1 MFVARSI
8 AADHKDLIHDVS
20 FDFHGRRMATCSSD
34 QSVKVWDKSESGDWH
49 CTASWKTHSGSVWRV
64 TWAHPEFGQVLAS
77 CSFDRTAA
85 VWEEIVGESND
96 KLRGQSHWVKRTTL
110 VDSRTSVTDVKFA
123 PKHMGL
129 MLATCSADGVVRIY
143 EAPDVMNLS
152 QWSLQHEISC
162 KLSCSC
168 ISWNPSSSRAH
179 SPMIAVGSDDNSP
192 NVSAK
197 VQIYE
202 YNENTRKYAKAES
215 LMTVTDPVH
224 DISFAPNLGRSFH
237 ILAVATK
244 DVRIFTLKPVRKEL
258 TSSGG
263 PTKFEIHIVAQFD
276 NHNSQVW
283 RVSWNITGTVLAS
296 SGDDGCVR
304 LWKANYMDNW
314 KCTGILKGNGSPVN
328 GSSSQQGISNASL
341 GSNNPNLQNSLNG
354 SSASR
359 YFFPPLDSP
368 RAGSRWSSNAQIL
381 PPPPPPPPPPLI
393 EHSCD
398 ADTANLQYPH
408 PRRRYISR
416 PLNPLPENEGTLSL
430 CPWHLARCL
439 AKCESRS
446 ITPQPFGGHRAFS
459 HVSFSCVNMRYPSDL
474 LLGIKVTVCKVETRN
489 PNLNHS
495 QDVGFFVP
503 QRPRGLAAAPPLP
516 TPANLEPFGW
526 ARRDRRGGK
535 GGPAPP
541 ACVALPPTGPVRLRG
556 APLASSPPLPARS
569 AQLPAAATE
578 HSARGGRAARSP
590 PGPVWFPFR
599 SLLRVAAPGSA
610 GEEPTSFRPDSR
622 EAGPVGLPLAPGLQ
636 PPGRGRALDRSLTLP
651 VMENFRQIVDESF
664 PSSITNSLT
673 SNNSGILGNISISS
687 NLGIPVAVS
696 TVARNRYGCDDRPD
710 VNRLSRNQC
719 MSDTFMKELSYQHE
733 NIDRLP
739 IESISATH
747 SIEGKD
753 IFERT
758 SPLDQVKDLSI
769 DVCFYPHLR
778 SGENKI
784 DFQRPSFEEERSL
797 LENEKL
803 ISFRSLE
810 DSSDEDIDDEEFYDD
825 HLEAY
830 FQQLAFPEMLR
841 EDQEQQE
848 FPESSPAFRISNDHP
863 SQVNENN
870 RPSYRPKSED
880 SISVYSLGT
889 QIVMKS
895 ELNSRLSE
903 ENPVNLVAS
912 ENEGCIKEDKRN
924 LDDVPLFPSNTWEI
938 EKNRPREENVTPVY
952 NPSMNNVPYCEDTTV
967 SEANLHPL
975 KLGVQSAHQNK
986 AISSDSEA
994 LLHLADGSFDND
1006 ITPKVSIQKNV
1017 DTNSVELL
1025 DKGFSPVDAYWSL
1038 ATERKICENWN
1049 SSEKNEKE
1057 DAPPHSVVY
1066 QNEEGKWV
1074 TDLAYYSSFDEDQ
1087 DLNYCGDNDVN
1098 EEFRTGSE
1106 AMALIARDEEE
1117 FAREHRFIQE
1127 EKIDLQNTSGALGD
1141 TSWST
1146 SINYSLLRRSLTTSD
1161 MTGDDASYLRLSL
1174 GEFFGQR
1181 SEALGCLGG
1190 GINVKRPSFGYFIT
1204 SPEKREPVALLRES
1218 DVPTDNLEQD
1228 QEQHVLFS
1236 EDVKGKSR
1244 EPLCDESTML
1254 NINDLELTSQID
1266 GNEDTLVNKSN
1277 NERYED
1283 KIPDCSNTILN
1294 ISTIAS
1300 AIANA
1305 SVSADP
1311 SQLAAMIM
1319 ALSNK
1324 NKQKI
1329 VLETSNKE
1337 RDFSFVNQM
1346 LPSHLES
1353 NGTNTFDIEKYLKKT
1368 EVSRYE
1374 GNSDNFL
1381 TTGLSG
1387 IWDLSLSNKQTAQDF
1402 LKVDVCTD
1410 RVNIREPKENSDV
1423 IFNKEA
1429 EMILSQES
1437 FNASDLSKNNKEH
1450 RDSKPCVENI
1460 PDKMFPKHL
1469 SPEQILAFGRNNI
1482 RESLMDD
1489 APENERA
1496 LKAKSSSLKPIE
1508 SKTMSP
1514 LNSLLAS
1521 GDKESVDKMI
1531 STNSKIPD
1539 VGRGEKPTI
1548 LISTLKPSSYL
1559 PVRNSTPAFKWTSVE
1574 CKEIHDRE
1582 TQRQNEDYC
1591 EPHSNDKSSEFCPP
1605 NIELNHCLENTSP
1618 ERNAQCLEDEQMSF
1632 RPSTSPLSHSS
1643 PSEVSE
1649 THISGLESNFLSSSS
1664 HLQRPCDNALP
1675 QSVCSSSSMARLT
1688 YVSLH
1693 DSTFPSTAVG
1703 DISGK
1708 NQSDPPGELS
1718 TTIIRASPTP
1728 LEEQAVE
1735 NIKEKAPLQNS
1746 NKASSV
1752 NSSNLDKN
1760 IERDQPAISDGKI
1773 EDALSN
1779 SKVSEHSSFKSALP
1793 FPHNELGHV
1802 IGPLPGKSHLFQPP
1816 LSTKLDTPVSS
1827 QDCVTQSEELS
1838 STNMLPPYN
1847 SLNNHIPLSQNTSGD
1862 VPVSSFDC
1870 HVPVPEMQTL
1880 SGAVSTLLN
1889 RNSLTI
1895 PPFNSQQYLGMVST
1909 GNVALP
1915 QYHIGSSAVYG
1926 HSGGYPCTAFPG
1938 EHIQN
1943 PVAVGMYLGRNV
1955 GSGLL
1960 GSTSL
1965 CNVHSN
1971 ALNQNTLSTAKPFSG
1986 PSIGTYGIEPWE
1998 SRIASGFGNVRVP
2011 EELKFPHACCVG
2023 IASQTNLSIFNP
2035 TDRWLQVTIGI
2046 LCITVDGEKVDLSTY
2061 HCLVFKNKT
2070 IIGPHTT
2077 EDIKVLFMPSH
2088 PGVFR
2093 CVLRV
2098 SSWPVSSDL
2107 DTIAQA
2113 EALASRIVLTAI
2125 AENPVVEVE
2134 TCKTDCLDFG
2144 DLTYGSWKVLPLKL
2158 LNKTHAVIPIRLIIN
2173 ANAIAWRCF
2182 TFSKEPVNASLE
2194 TALQS
2199 DVIAQLT
2206 TPSVINHVMYASRD
2220 GHDPE
2225 FLKIWVIF
2233 HSPKKQISVSGNLGP
2248 AEEFLA
2254 RIDVEVDSP
2263 SPTTVIK
2270 SVALQARVGIARIH
2284 APKDLQSIHL
2294 FASMGSSTKQFLPL
2308 KNAGNIDVHLN
2319 IKISDQFSYFSVDPE
2334 NLFLKPEEEKEI
2346 AVSFTPKSFK
2356 IYEESLLK
2364 ILVQPLGPQ
2373 YEVVLKGEV
2382 DSSRIK
2388 YQTPA
2393 SSSHYS
2399 DVPPILSNKH
2409 FMAWGGIELGR
2420 AHLQKLALRNNSSS
2434 TTQYLRLLI
2443 RGQDQDC
2450 FQLQNTFGLEE
2461 RLTSSCEIRI
2471 RPKEDINIFLLY
2483 APTRISCMLAKLEI
2497 KQLGI
2502 RSQPGIKFSIPL
2514 SGYGGTSNLIL
2525 EDVKKLSDSYMLT
2538 VNDPIPGKGN
2548 RVVFS
2553 VRNTGS
2559 RAAYVKVICFKDSQ
2573 AKVVLDPQVMRI
2585 LPDKFVLKA
2594 RTQEMITLIYNPTEK
2609 EKNCQTST
2617 SLLSTICF
2625 FSGDEISRQQYR
2637 RALLHKPEVVEQI
2650 LPEHSLLK
2658 NICFDEAFQN
2668 EQPITEVY
2676 DLPERPNDVQF
2687 FYGSMRKIILS
2698 VIGDFTVTSSSLGSL
2713 QNCLQHNLV
2722 SDSESRNSERHINNV
2737 SLDVLP
2743 VKGPQGSPLPSQAAT
2758 EPSQNTL
2765 ISQQTWT
2772 VQPELL
2778 ILKAPSVCGMTK
2790 TGHLYILNNSV
2801 RLLTFEL
2808 SWPAHCLTITP
2819 QHGVIKPESR
2829 LLILVSP
2836 NSSFATKPSAF
2847 PWSGLIYIHCDN
2859 GQKIVKVQIQE
2870 DITKEG
2876 PSTQL
2881 ASKQILTS
2889 ESLVSHMVK
2898 PSSAKVGIKTK
2909 IITFPETEPGKTTE
2923 NFLELE
2929 NYGDEEVKWNLS
2941 SFAPPYVK
2949 DVDESGDIFRATYTV
2964 FRCSR
2969 ISGTLEGRGKQ
2980 KIAITFLPRDRGN
2993 YAQFWDVEC
3002 YSSPTPHMKYTLR
3015 FQLSGLGIGP
3025 KHGSERMSTN
3035 ALVKTGNLARPRRR
3049 LGSEASVPTHRQVD
3063 LTQRG
3068 VYAPEDIYIFLPAR
3082 VGETR
3087 TIKVNLRNNSFTTH
3101 LLKFLSPR
3109 EPFYVKHSK
3118 YSLR

>member
-328 GSSSQQGISNASL
+328 GTSSQQGISNASL

-368 RAGSRWSSNAQIL
+368 RAGSRWSSYAQIL
-381 PPPPPPPPPPLI
+381 PPPPPPPPPPPLI

-416 PLNPLPENEGTLSL
+416 PLNPLPENEGVYALGSGTQITIAQLVSYSSFVQLLKWFFYSVGGIAGDRLPRPSPGASQPVAFSMGLTVSRAERAGLVSQNTGGVSKKLCALAHNDPVPCCLHLSPPIAPCSADCRAPDLGPAVGEGRRACPRL
-430 CPWHLARCL
+430 CKGEGRG
-439 AKCESRS
+439 SRS
-446 ITPQPFGGHRAFS
+446 RVGAGLVERGRHSLLALPGASARRCSANVTTPLIPPGGHEESAF
-459 HVSFSCVNMRYPSDL
+459 
-474 LLGIKVTVCKVETRN
+474 
-489 PNLNHS
+489 
-495 QDVGFFVP
+495 
-503 QRPRGLAAAPPLP
+503 
-516 TPANLEPFGW
+516 
-526 ARRDRRGGK
+526 
-535 GGPAPP
+535 
-541 ACVALPPTGPVRLRG
+541 
-556 APLASSPPLPARS
+556 
-569 AQLPAAATE
+569 
-578 HSARGGRAARSP
+578 
-590 PGPVWFPFR
+590 
-599 SLLRVAAPGSA
+599 
-610 GEEPTSFRPDSR
+610 
-622 EAGPVGLPLAPGLQ
+622 
-636 PPGRGRALDRSLTLP
+636 
-651 VMENFRQIVDESF
+651 VMENFRRIVDESF
-664 PSSITNSLT
+664 PSSLTNSLT
-673 SNNSGILGNISISS
+673 SNKSGILENISISS
-687 NLGIPVAVS
+687 NLGLPVAVS
-696 TVARNRYGCDDRPD
+696 TVARNRYCHNDRPD
-710 VNRLSRNQC
+710 VSRLAENQGI
-719 MSDTFMKELSYQHE
+719 SDIFMKELSYQQE
-733 NIDRLP
+733 SIDTLP
-739 IESISATH
+739 IESVRAAH
-747 SIEGKD
+747 SIQGKD
-753 IFERT
+753 SFGRI
-758 SPLDQVKDLSI
+758 SPLDQVKDIST
-769 DVCFYPHLR
+769 DVCLPHLR
-778 SGENKI
+778 SRENKI
-784 DFQRPSFEEERSL
+784 DPRRPLFEEERSL

-803 ISFRSLE
+803 LSFRSLE

-830 FQQLAFPEMLR
+830 FQQLASPEKLR
-841 EDQEQQE
+841 EDQEEQE
-848 FPESSPAFRISNDHP
+848 LPESSPTLRRISNDHP
-863 SQVNENN
+863 SQVNENH
-870 RPSYRPKSED
+870 RPKSED

-895 ELNSRLSE
+895 ELNSRQCE
-903 ENPVNLVAS
+903 ESPFNPVVS
-912 ENEGCIKEDKRN
+912 ENEDCIEEGKGDRN
-924 LDDVPLFPSNTWEI
+924 DGPLLPSNIWGI
-938 EKNRPREENVTPVY
+938 EKNRPREENDTSVY
-952 NPSMNNVPYCEDTTV
+952 DPSVNNVSYCEDTNINQGNFV
-967 SEANLHPL
+967 LHPL
-975 KLGVQSAHQNK
+975 KLGEQSAHQN
-986 AISSDSEA
+986 
-994 LLHLADGSFDND
+994 N
-1006 ITPKVSIQKNV
+1006 ITPKISIQKNV
-1017 DTNSVELL
+1017 DTHSMELL
-1025 DKGFSPVDAYWSL
+1025 DNEFSPVDAYWSPT
-1038 ATERKICENWN
+1038 TERRICENWN
-1049 SSEKNEKE
+1049 SNEKNNKE
-1057 DAPPHSVVY
+1057 GALPHSVVY

-1074 TDLAYYSSFDEDQ
+1074 TDLAYYTSFNEVQ
-1087 DLNYCGDNDVN
+1087 DLNLCRDNEIN

-1106 AMALIARDEEE
+1106 AMALIAQDEEE
-1117 FAREHRFIQE
+1117 FEREHRFMQE
-1127 EKIDLQNTSGALGD
+1127 EKIDLQNSSDALGD
-1141 TSWST
+1141 TSWSA
-1146 SINYSLLRRSLTTSD
+1146 SVNYNLLRRSHTTSD
-1161 MTGDDASYLRLSL
+1161 MAGDDASYLWLSL

-1218 DVPTDNLEQD
+1218 DVPTDNLKQD
-1228 QEQHVLFS
+1228 REQHVVFS
-1236 EDVKGKSR
+1236 EDVKDRSR
-1244 EPLCDESTML
+1244 EPVCNGSTTF
-1254 NINDLELTSQID
+1254 NTNNLETTSQID
-1266 GNEDTLVNKSN
+1266 ENDKIFKGRAEDALVNKSN
-1277 NERYED
+1277 DEKYED
-1283 KIPDCSNTILN
+1283 KISDCSDTILH

-1300 AIANA
+1300 AIDNA

-1311 SQLAAMIM
+1311 SQLAAMMM

-1324 NKQKI
+1324 NKQKTF
-1329 VLETSNKE
+1329 LEASNKE
-1337 RDFSFVNQM
+1337 RDFSSVNQM
-1346 LPSHLES
+1346 LPNHLES
-1353 NGTNTFDIEKYLKKT
+1353 NGANSFDMEKYLKKT
-1368 EVSRYE
+1368 EVSGYE
-1374 GNSDNFL
+1374 GSSDKFL
-1381 TTGLSG
+1381 KTGLSS
-1387 IWDLSLSNKQTAQDF
+1387 IWDLSLSNKQTTQDF
-1402 LKVDVCTD
+1402 LEVDLHTAS
-1410 RVNIREPKENSDV
+1410 VNVREPEENPDV
-1423 IFNKEA
+1423 IFNKET
-1429 EMILSQES
+1429 EVVNQES
-1437 FNASDLSKNNKEH
+1437 FAASDLSKNIEKHWDNKQ
-1450 RDSKPCVENI
+1450 CAENT
-1460 PDKMFPKHL
+1460 PDKMIAKQL
-1469 SPEQILAFGRNNI
+1469 SPKQMLAFGKSNV

-1489 APENERA
+1489 TTENERS
-1496 LKAKSSSLKPIE
+1496 LKTESSSLKQIAG
-1508 SKTMSP
+1508 KTMNP
-1514 LNSLLAS
+1514 LNSFLANV
-1521 GDKESVDKMI
+1521 DRETVDKMF
-1531 STNSKIPD
+1531 SNNAKIPD
-1539 VGRGEKPTI
+1539 VGRGGKPT
-1548 LISTLKPSSYL
+1548 LISTPKPSSYL
-1559 PVRNSTPAFKWTSVE
+1559 PVRNFTTTFNWTSVE

-1582 TQRQNEDYC
+1582 TQRQNEDNC
-1591 EPHSNDKSSEFCPP
+1591 DPHSSDKSSEFRLQ
-1605 NIELNHCLENTSP
+1605 NIGTNCCLTDLKNTSP
-1618 ERNAQCLEDEQMSF
+1618 ERDAQCLEDEQFSF
-1632 RPSTSPLSHSS
+1632 RPSASPLIHSS

-1649 THISGLESNFLSSSS
+1649 TGPESNFLSSSV
-1664 HLQRPCDNALP
+1664 HLQRHCDGTLP
-1675 QSVCSSSSMARLT
+1675 PSICSSPSMARLT
-1688 YVSLH
+1688 YVSVR
-1693 DSTFPSTAVG
+1693 DSTFPATADG

-1708 NQSDPPGELS
+1708 SQSDAPSELS
-1718 TTIIRASPTP
+1718 TTIVRSSPTL
-1728 LEEQAVE
+1728 LEDQAVE
-1735 NIKEKAPLQNS
+1735 NVKETVPLQNS
-1746 NKASSV
+1746 DKVSGV
-1752 NSSNLDKN
+1752 NSSSLDKN
-1760 IERDQPAISDGKI
+1760 VETDQPATSGGKI

-1779 SKVSEHSSFKSALP
+1779 SKVSEHSSLRSAQP
-1793 FPHNELGHV
+1793 FSCNELGQV
-1802 IGPLPGKSHLFQPP
+1802 IESLSSKSCLFHPP
-1816 LSTKLDTPVSS
+1816 LSTKIDIPVSC
-1827 QDCVTQSEELS
+1827 QDCVTQSQELTSTNVLLPQSGLS
-1838 STNMLPPYN
+1838 S
-1847 SLNNHIPLSQNTSGD
+1847 HIPLPQNTSSD
-1862 VPVSSFDC
+1862 QYVPVSSFNSQG
-1870 HVPVPEMQTL
+1870 PASEMQDL
-1880 SGAVSTLLN
+1880 SGAVPTLLN
-1889 RNSLTI
+1889 RNSITTA
-1895 PPFNSQQYLGMVST
+1895 PFNAQQYLRPVST

-1915 QYHIGSSAVYG
+1915 QYHIGSSTVCGY
-1926 HSGGYPCTAFPG
+1926 SGGYSCTAIPG

-1943 PVAVGMYLGRNV
+1943 SVAVGMCLGCNV

-1960 GSTSL
+1960 GPTSL
-1965 CNVHSN
+1965 CNAHS
-1971 ALNQNTLSTAKPFSG
+1971 NTLSQNLISTTKPFSG
-1986 PSIGTYGIEPWE
+1986 PPVGTYGIELWE

-2046 LCITVDGEKVDLSTY
+2046 LSITVDGEKVDLSTC

-2070 IIGPHTT
+2070 VIGPHTT
-2077 EDIKVLFMPSH
+2077 EEIKVLFMPAH
-2088 PGVFR
+2088 PGIFR

-2107 DTIAQA
+2107 DAIAQA
-2113 EALASRIVLTAI
+2113 EALANRIVLTAV

-2134 TCKTDCLDFG
+2134 PVNTNFLDFG

-2158 LNKTHAVIPIRLIIN
+2158 VNKTHAVIPVRLIIN

-2182 TFSKEPVNASLE
+2182 TFSKEPVSASLE

-2199 DVIAQLT
+2199 DIIAQLT
-2206 TPSVINHVMYASRD
+2206 APSVINHVMYASRD

-2233 HSPKKQISVSGNLGP
+2233 HGPKKQISPSGNLGA

-2270 SVALQARVGIARIH
+2270 SVALRARVGIARIH
-2284 APKDLQSIHL
+2284 APKDLQSMHL
-2294 FASMGSSTKQFLPL
+2294 LASVGSSTKQFLPL

-2319 IKISDQFSYFSVDPE
+2319 IKISDQFSYFSVNPE
-2334 NLFLKPEEEKEI
+2334 NLFLKPEEEQEI
-2346 AVSFTPKSFK
+2346 AISFTPKDFR
-2356 IYEESLLK
+2356 IYEESHLK
-2364 ILVQPLGPQ
+2364 ILVQPSGPQ

-2382 DSSRIK
+2382 DSSGNK
-2388 YQTPA
+2388 YQTPVPP
-2393 SSSHYS
+2393 SHYS
-2399 DVPPILSNKH
+2399 DVPPILSNKQ
-2409 FMAWGGIELGR
+2409 FMTWGGIVVGR
-2420 AHLQKLALRNNSSS
+2420 THLQKLALRNNSSS
-2434 TTQYLRLLI
+2434 TTQRLRLLI

-2461 RLTSSCEIRI
+2461 RLTSTCEIII
-2471 RPKEDINIFLLY
+2471 RPKEDINIFLLF

-2502 RSQPGIKFSIPL
+2502 QSQPGIKFSIPL
-2514 SGYGGTSNLIL
+2514 SGYGGASNLIL
-2525 EDVKKLSDSYMLT
+2525 EDVKKLSDSYMVT
-2538 VNDPIPGKGN
+2538 VNSPIPGKES
-2548 RVVFS
+2548 RIVFS

-2559 RAAYVKVICFKDSQ
+2559 RAAYVKAVCFKDSQ
-2573 AKVVLDPQVMRI
+2573 GKVLLDPQVMRI
-2585 LPDKFVLKA
+2585 LPDKFVLKERA
-2594 RTQEMITLIYNPTEK
+2594 QEMITLIYNPTEK
-2609 EKNCQTST
+2609 EKNCQTAP
-2617 SLLSTICF
+2617 SLLSTIYF
-2625 FSGDEISRQQYR
+2625 FGGDEILRQQYR
-2637 RALLHKPEVVEQI
+2637 RALLHKPEIVEQI

-2658 NICFDEAFQN
+2658 KICFDEAFQD
-2668 EQPITEVY
+2668 EQLITEVY

-2687 FYGSMRKIILS
+2687 FYGNMRKIILS
-2698 VIGDFTVTSSSLGSL
+2698 VIGDFADSSSSLGSL
-2713 QNCLQHNLV
+2713 QNCLQHNLA
-2722 SDSESRNSERHINNV
+2722 SKSESRNSERHINNV

-2743 VKGPQGSPLPSQAAT
+2743 VKGPQGPPLPSQATAQ
-2758 EPSQNTL
+2758 PGQNTL
-2765 ISQQTWT
+2765 ISQQIWT
-2772 VQPELL
+2772 VQPEHL
-2778 ILKAPSVCGMTK
+2778 ILKAPSVCSMTK
-2790 TGHLYILNNSV
+2790 TGHLHILNNSV
-2801 RLLTFEL
+2801 RLLKFEL
-2808 SWPAHCLTITP
+2808 SWPAHCLTVTP
-2819 QHGVIKPESR
+2819 QHGVIDPESR

-2836 NSSFATKPSAF
+2836 NSSLATKPSTF

-2859 GQKIVKVQIQE
+2859 GQKVVKVQIRE

-2876 PSTQL
+2876 PSTCL

-2889 ESLVSHMVK
+2889 ESPLSHMLK
-2898 PSSAKVGIKTK
+2898 PGTKPPSTKVEIKTK
-2909 IITFPETEPGKTTE
+2909 TITFPETEPGETSE
-2923 NFLELE
+2923 NYLELE
-2929 NYGDEEVKWNLS
+2929 NHGDEEVKWNLS

-2949 DVDESGDIFRATYTV
+2949 DVDESGDVFRATYAA

-2969 ISGTLEGRGKQ
+2969 ISGILQGHGKQ
-2980 KIAITFLPRDRGN
+2980 KVAITFLPRDRGN

-3002 YSSPTPHMKYTLR
+3002 YPSATPHMKHTLR
-3015 FQLSGLGIGP
+3015 FQLSGLGVSSEN
-3025 KHGSERMSTN
+3025 GSERIPTN
-3035 ALVKTGNLARPRRR
+3035 AFVKTDNLVRPRRR
-3049 LGSEASVPTHRQVD
+3049 IGSEASVPPPRQVD
-3063 LTQRG
+3063 LAQRG
-3068 VYAPEDIYIFLPAR
+3068 VNAPQDIYIFLPVR

-3087 TIKVNLRNNSFTTH
+3087 TVKVNLRNNSFSTH

-3118 YSLR
+3118 YSLRAQHYINMPVQFKPKSAGKFEGLLVVQTDEGKSIGIRLVGEALEKV

>member
-368 RAGSRWSSNAQIL
+368 RAGSRWSSYAQIL

-416 PLNPLPENEGTLSL
+416 PLNPLPENEGVWARFYFTSNTTAGLAQSAGIAGDQLPRPSPGASQLEAFSGGSAALPGRKGRALVSRNTDVESRRRLVRLRAMIRFFFFFPPLHLSL
-430 CPWHLARCL
+430 SLG
-439 AKCESRS
+439 S
-446 ITPQPFGGHRAFS
+446 IFPLLPSTIRGGDEELGLLRTLLCFPSTPCS
-459 HVSFSCVNMRYPSDL
+459 TSVL
-474 LLGIKVTVCKVETRN
+474 LLG
-489 PNLNHS
+489 
-495 QDVGFFVP
+495 
-503 QRPRGLAAAPPLP
+503 
-516 TPANLEPFGW
+516 
-526 ARRDRRGGK
+526 
-535 GGPAPP
+535 
-541 ACVALPPTGPVRLRG
+541 
-556 APLASSPPLPARS
+556 
-569 AQLPAAATE
+569 
-578 HSARGGRAARSP
+578 
-590 PGPVWFPFR
+590 
-599 SLLRVAAPGSA
+599 
-610 GEEPTSFRPDSR
+610 GEKS
-622 EAGPVGLPLAPGLQ
+622 
-636 PPGRGRALDRSLTLP
+636 
-651 VMENFRQIVDESF
+651 VMENFRRIADESF
-664 PSSITNSLT
+664 PSSLTNSLT
-673 SNNSGILGNISISS
+673 SNNSGILENISISS
-687 NLGIPVAVS
+687 NLGLPVAVS
-696 TVARNRYGCDDRPD
+696 TVARNRYCYNERPD
-710 VNRLSRNQC
+710 VSRLAGNQR
-719 MSDTFMKELSYQHE
+719 MSDTFMKELSYQQQ

-739 IESISATH
+739 IESVRAAH
-747 SIEGKD
+747 SIQGKD
-753 IFERT
+753 VFGRI
-758 SPLDQVKDLSI
+758 SPLDQVKDLST
-769 DVCFYPHLR
+769 DVCSLPHLR
-778 SGENKI
+778 SRENKI
-784 DFQRPSFEEERSL
+784 DPRRPLFEEERSI
-797 LENEKL
+797 LEKEKL
-803 ISFRSLE
+803 LSFRSLV

-830 FQQLAFPEMLR
+830 FQQLASPEMLR
-841 EDQEQQE
+841 EDQEEQE
-848 FPESSPAFRISNDHP
+848 LSESSPTIRISDNHL

-895 ELNSRLSE
+895 ELNSRQCE
-903 ENPVNLVAS
+903 ERPFNPVVS
-912 ENEGCIKEDKRN
+912 ENEASIEEDKRN
-924 LDDVPLFPSNTWEI
+924 TDDVPLFPSDIRGI
-938 EKNRPREENVTPVY
+938 EKNRPRKENDTSVY
-952 NPSMNNVPYCEDTTV
+952 NPSVDNIPFCEDT
-967 SEANLHPL
+967 NINQGNFDLHPL
-975 KLGVQSAHQNK
+975 KLGVQSAHQN
-986 AISSDSEA
+986 
-994 LLHLADGSFDND
+994 N
-1006 ITPKVSIQKNV
+1006 ITPKISLQKNV
-1017 DTNSVELL
+1017 DAHTVELL
-1025 DKGFSPVDAYWSL
+1025 DNGFSSFDAYWSPT
-1038 ATERKICENWN
+1038 TERRICENWN
-1049 SSEKNEKE
+1049 SNEKNNKE
-1057 DAPPHSVVY
+1057 GAVPHSVVY

-1074 TDLAYYSSFDEDQ
+1074 TDLAYYTSFDGEQ
-1087 DLNYCGDNDVN
+1087 DLNLCRDNEVN

-1106 AMALIARDEEE
+1106 AMALIAQDEEE
-1117 FAREHRFIQE
+1117 FKREHRFLQE

-1141 TSWST
+1141 TSWSA
-1146 SINYSLLRRSLTTSD
+1146 SVNYNLLRRSHTTSD
-1161 MTGDDASYLRLSL
+1161 MAGDDASYLRLSL

-1190 GINVKRPSFGYFIT
+1190 DINVKRPSFGYFIT

-1218 DVPTDNLEQD
+1218 DVSTDNLEQD
-1228 QEQHVLFS
+1228 QERHVLFS
-1236 EDVKGKSR
+1236 EDVKEKSR
-1244 EPLCDESTML
+1244 EPLCDGSTTF
-1254 NINDLELTSQID
+1254 NINDLESTSQID
-1266 GNEDTLVNKSN
+1266 ENDKNFKGRAEDTVVNKSN
-1277 NERYED
+1277 NERYEN
-1283 KIPDCSNTILN
+1283 KISDCSDTILH

-1300 AIANA
+1300 AIDNA
-1305 SVSADP
+1305 SMSADP
-1311 SQLAAMIM
+1311 SQLAAMMM

-1324 NKQKI
+1324 SKQKI
-1329 VLETSNKE
+1329 FLEAGNKE
-1337 RDFSFVNQM
+1337 RDFSFVNQS

-1353 NGTNTFDIEKYLKKT
+1353 NGTNSFDMEKYLKKT
-1368 EVSRYE
+1368 EVSRNE
-1374 GNSDNFL
+1374 GSSDKFL
-1381 TTGLSG
+1381 RTGLSDM
-1387 IWDLSLSNKQTAQDF
+1387 WDLSLPNKQTIQDF
-1402 LKVDVCTD
+1402 LEVDLHTD
-1410 RVNIREPKENSDV
+1410 SVSVREPEENPDV
-1423 IFNKEA
+1423 IFNKES
-1429 EMILSQES
+1429 ELVSQGS
-1437 FNASDLSKNNKEH
+1437 FGSSDLSKNAEKHWGNKQ
-1450 RDSKPCVENI
+1450 CVENT
-1460 PDKMFPKHL
+1460 PDKMISKHL
-1469 SPEQILAFGRNNI
+1469 SPKQILPFDRSNI

-1489 APENERA
+1489 TTENERL
-1496 LKAKSSSLKPIE
+1496 LKTKSSSLKQIA
-1508 SKTMSP
+1508 SKTMNP
-1514 LNSLLAS
+1514 LNSLLANAERETGGTMFS
-1521 GDKESVDKMI
+1521 N
-1531 STNSKIPD
+1531 NSKIPD
-1539 VGRGEKPTI
+1539 VDIGEKPA
-1548 LISTLKPSSYL
+1548 LISTPKPTGYL
-1559 PVRNSTPAFKWTSVE
+1559 PVRNSTTTLNRTSVE

-1582 TQRQNEDYC
+1582 THRQNEGSC
-1591 EPHSNDKSSEFCPP
+1591 EPHGRDKHVACEESSGFCLQ
-1605 NIELNHCLENTSP
+1605 NTGINHCSANLKNTSP
-1618 ERNAQCLEDEQMSF
+1618 EQDAQCLEDEQFSF
-1632 RPSTSPLSHSS
+1632 RPSTSPLIHSS

-1649 THISGLESNFLSSSS
+1649 TPISGPESNFLSSS
-1664 HLQRPCDNALP
+1664 QRPCDSTLP
-1675 QSVCSSSSMARLT
+1675 QSECSSPTMARLT
-1688 YVSLH
+1688 YVSVH
-1693 DSTFPSTAVG
+1693 DSTFPATAVG

-1708 NQSDPPGELS
+1708 SQSDAPSELS
-1718 TTIIRASPTP
+1718 TTIVRASPTL
-1728 LEEQAVE
+1728 LEEQSVE
-1735 NIKEKAPLQNS
+1735 NVNEEAPLQS
-1746 NKASSV
+1746 SDKVSSV
-1752 NSSNLDKN
+1752 NSSSLDKN
-1760 IERDQPAISDGKI
+1760 IETDQPTTSGGKI
-1773 EDALSN
+1773 EDVLSN
-1779 SKVSEHSSFKSALP
+1779 SKVSEHSSLRSAQP
-1793 FPHNELGHV
+1793 FPHNELGQV
-1802 IGPLPGKSHLFQPP
+1802 IGPLPNKSCLFHPP
-1816 LSTKLDTPVSS
+1816 FSTKMDVPVSC
-1827 QDCVTQSEELS
+1827 QDCVTKSQELTSSDVLLPYSGLS
-1838 STNMLPPYN
+1838 S
-1847 SLNNHIPLSQNTSGD
+1847 HIPLPQNTSGD
-1862 VPVSSFDC
+1862 QYL
-1870 HVPVPEMQTL
+1870 PVPSFNSQGPASEMQVL
-1880 SGAVSTLLN
+1880 SGVVPTLLK
-1889 RNSLTI
+1889 RNSVTTT
-1895 PPFNSQQYLGMVST
+1895 PCNAQQYLGPVST
-1909 GNVALP
+1909 GNVGLP
-1915 QYHIGSSAVYG
+1915 QYHIGSSTVCG
-1926 HSGGYPCTAFPG
+1926 HSGGYPCTAIPG
-1938 EHIQN
+1938 ERIQN
-1943 PVAVGMYLGRNV
+1943 SVAVGMCLGRNV

-1960 GSTSL
+1960 GPTSL
-1965 CNVHSN
+1965 CNAHPN
-1971 ALNQNTLSTAKPFSG
+1971 TLNQNLISTAKLYSG
-1986 PSIGTYGIEPWE
+1986 PPIGTYGIELWE
-1998 SRIASGFGNVRVP
+1998 SRITSGFGNVRVP

-2046 LCITVDGEKVDLSTY
+2046 LSITVDGEKVDLSTC

-2070 IIGPHTT
+2070 VIGPHTT
-2077 EDIKVLFMPSH
+2077 EEIKVLFMPVH
-2088 PGVFR
+2088 PGIFR

-2098 SSWPVSSDL
+2098 SSWPVSSDP
-2107 DTIAQA
+2107 DIIAQA

-2134 TCKTDCLDFG
+2134 PVKTDFLDFG
-2144 DLTYGSWKVLPLKL
+2144 DLTFGSWKVLPLKL
-2158 LNKTHAVIPIRLIIN
+2158 INKTHAVIPIRLIIN

-2182 TFSKEPVNASLE
+2182 TFSKEPVNAALE
-2194 TALQS
+2194 TALPS
-2199 DVIAQLT
+2199 DVISQLT
-2206 TPSVINHVMYASRD
+2206 APSVINHVMYASRD

-2233 HSPKKQISVSGNLGP
+2233 RGPVKQISPSGNLGP

-2270 SVALQARVGIARIH
+2270 SVALRARVGIARIH
-2284 APKDLQSIHL
+2284 APKDLQSMHL
-2294 FASMGSSTKQFLPL
+2294 FASVGSSTKQFLPL
-2308 KNAGNIDVHLN
+2308 KNAGNIDVYLN
-2319 IKISDQFSYFSVDPE
+2319 IKISDQFSYFSVNPE
-2334 NLFLKPEEEKEI
+2334 NLFLKPEEEQEI
-2346 AVSFTPKSFK
+2346 AVSFTPKDFK

-2364 ILVQPLGPQ
+2364 ILVQPSGPQ

-2382 DSSRIK
+2382 DSSGNK

-2393 SSSHYS
+2393 PSSHYS
-2399 DVPPILSNKH
+2399 DVPPILSNKQ
-2409 FMAWGGIELGR
+2409 FMTWGGVVLGR
-2420 AHLQKLALRNNSSS
+2420 THLQKLALRNNSST
-2434 TTQYLRLLI
+2434 TTQRLRLLI

-2461 RLTSSCEIRI
+2461 RLTSNCEIRI
-2471 RPKEDINIFLLY
+2471 HPKEDINIFLLF

-2497 KQLGI
+2497 KQIGI

-2525 EDVKKLSDSYMLT
+2525 EDVKKLSDSYMVT
-2538 VNDPIPGKGN
+2538 VNGPVPGKES
-2548 RVVFS
+2548 RIVFS

-2559 RAAYVKVICFKDSQ
+2559 RAAYVKAVCFKDSQ
-2573 AKVVLDPQVMRI
+2573 TKVVLDPQVMRI
-2585 LPDKFVLKA
+2585 LPDKFVLKERA
-2594 RTQEMITLIYNPTEK
+2594 QEIITLIYNPAEK
-2609 EKNCQTST
+2609 EKKCQTTT

-2625 FSGDEISRQQYR
+2625 FGGDEITRQQYR
-2637 RALLHKPEVVEQI
+2637 RALSHKPEVVEHI

-2658 NICFDEAFQN
+2658 NICFDEAFQD
-2668 EQPITEVY
+2668 EQLISEVY

-2687 FYGSMRKIILS
+2687 FYGNMRKIILS
-2698 VIGDFTVTSSSLGSL
+2698 VIGNFADTSSL
-2713 QNCLQHNLV
+2713 QNCLQHNLT
-2722 SDSESRNSERHINNV
+2722 SNSESRNSERHINNV

-2743 VKGPQGSPLPSQAAT
+2743 VKGPQGSPLLSQVAS
-2758 EPSQNTL
+2758 EPGQNTL

-2772 VQPELL
+2772 VQPDHL
-2778 ILKAPSVCGMTK
+2778 ILKAPSFCGLTK
-2790 TGHLYILNNSV
+2790 TGHLHILNNSV
-2801 RLLTFEL
+2801 RLLKFEL
-2808 SWPAHCLTITP
+2808 SWPAHCLTVTP
-2819 QHGVIKPESR
+2819 QHGVIDPESR

-2836 NSSFATKPSAF
+2836 NSSLATKSSAF
-2847 PWSGLIYIHCDN
+2847 PWSGLIYIHCDS
-2859 GQKIVKVQIQE
+2859 GQKVVKVQIRE

-2876 PSTQL
+2876 LSTCL

-2889 ESLVSHMVK
+2889 ESPVSHMPNLFTK
-2898 PSSAKVGIKTK
+2898 SPSTKVEIKTK
-2909 IITFPETEPGKTTE
+2909 TITFPETEPGETSE
-2923 NFLELE
+2923 NNLELE
-2929 NYGDEEVKWNLS
+2929 NHGDEEVKWNLS
-2941 SFAPPYVK
+2941 SFAPPYAK
-2949 DVDESGDIFRATYTV
+2949 DVDESGDVFRATYAA

-2969 ISGTLEGRGKQ
+2969 ISGILEGHGKQ
-2980 KIAITFLPRDRGN
+2980 KVAITFLPRDRGN

-3002 YSSPTPHMKYTLR
+3002 YPSAAPHMKHTLR
-3015 FQLSGLGIGP
+3015 FQLSGLCISPGN
-3025 KHGSERMSTN
+3025 GSERIPTN
-3035 ALVKTGNLARPRRR
+3035 ALVKTDNLARPRRR
-3049 LGSEASVPTHRQVD
+3049 AGSEASVPTSQHVD

-3068 VYAPEDIYIFLPAR
+3068 INAPQDVYIFLPAR
-3082 VGETR
+3082 VGETK
-3087 TIKVNLRNNSFTTH
+3087 TIKVNLRNNSFSTH
-3101 LLKFLSPR
+3101 MLKFLSPR

-3118 YSLR
+3118 YSLRAQHYINMPVQFKPKSAGKFEGLLVVQTDEGKSVGIRLVGEALEKL